1 MICDIVSSKIQ
12 HNCAKLLYIYVFSP
26 LRSIRHNPGVSFAG
40 VVTII
45 IRDPLDGDQ
54 FQSQFTDERLH
65 ILPVLH
71 GDIFQRSIV
80 LSFLLPAHNA
90 VVMGSSRSAVVV
102 VLLLLLDR
110 LGFLGGLDLV
120 LLSRL
125 LALYLR

>member
-26 LRSIRHNPGVSFAG
+26 LSSIRNNPGVSFAG

-54 FQSQFTDERLH
+54 L
-65 ILPVLH
+65 
-71 GDIFQRSIV
+71 
-80 LSFLLPAHNA
+80 